1 MCIRDRY
8 NDDLTGIITVKTN
21 PNTCTGEI
29 GAYINNEFYKL
40 NLTNGTAV
48 FNVNSVSYTHLS
60 RIMIIISTHCP
71 LILSNSIKI
80 RNWLIETRSNF
91 KRF

>member
-1 MCIRDRY
+1 MM
-8 NDDLTGIITVKTN
+8 NLTGIITVKTN

-48 FNVNSVSYTHLS
+48 F
-60 RIMIIISTHCP
+60 
-71 LILSNSIKI
+71 
-80 RNWLIETRSNF
+80 
-91 KRF
+91 